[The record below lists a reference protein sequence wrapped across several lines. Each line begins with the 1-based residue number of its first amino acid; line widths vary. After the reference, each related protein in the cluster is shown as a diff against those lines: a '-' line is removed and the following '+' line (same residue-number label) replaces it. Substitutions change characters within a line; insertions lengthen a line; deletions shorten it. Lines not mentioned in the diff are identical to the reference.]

1 MMSLIDYI
9 LIRHPELEIGQI
21 TREIYIQSLVEVCV
35 ACAVWCLLI
44 ILFYKMYQRKRD
56 KK

>member
-1 MMSLIDYI
+1 MSLIDYI

-21 TREIYIQSLVEVCV
+21 TREIYVQSLVEVCV
-35 ACAVWCLLI
+35 ACAVWCCMI
-44 ILFYKMYQRKRD
+44 VIFYKIAKRKAG